1 MTLRQFY
8 VSGGKPLA
16 NSPWPSC
23 NSSVIRQSDNFIFG
37 FENVSRNSFIHR
49 AKSDR
54 ASIILRACK
63 YLVIDVYVFTTNIK
77 SSPNIYIYMYVY
89 LYRNNYET
97 SSKSWK
103 RFDSGVTDR
112 KFNAVDN
119 NRTMEEDLLTW
130 RVLERIR
137 CNKVSDGLT

>member
-1 MTLRQFY
+1 
-8 VSGGKPLA
+8 
-16 NSPWPSC
+16 
-23 NSSVIRQSDNFIFG
+23 
-37 FENVSRNSFIHR
+37 
-49 AKSDR
+49 
-54 ASIILRACK
+54 
-63 YLVIDVYVFTTNIK
+63 
-77 SSPNIYIYMYVY
+77 MYVY

>member
-8 VSGGKPLA
+8 VTGGKPLA

-103 RFDSGVTDR
+103 RFDSGVTR
-112 KFNAVDN
+112 
-119 NRTMEEDLLTW
+119 MENLTRSITIVRWKKIYWHGEFW
-130 RVLERIR
+130 REFVATRFLM
-137 CNKVSDGLT
+137 D